1 MALAAAVFCLLAL
14 AALHLGLRTP
24 FLTLLGAVLL
34 AAACAEFWLPV
45 TFELDDRGASRA
57 TPLGRRQVAWAEV
70 RAARQFDAGPRPG
83 VLLSTVPGANGIAA
97 AWRAVFLPVGRE
109 GAPSLD
115 ELVAQVA
122 ARATARHRPEPTDA

>member
-1 MALAAAVFCLLAL
+1 MALAVGVFLLVAI
-14 AALHLGLRTP
+14 AALQLGLRTP
-24 FLTLLGAVLL
+24 LLTILGALLL

-45 TFELDDRGASRA
+45 TFELDAEGASRV
-57 TPLGRRQVAWAEV
+57 TPLGCRRVAWAEV
-70 RAARQFDAGPRPG
+70 RAARQFDVGPRPG
-83 VLLSTVPGANGIAA
+83 VLLSTVPGDNGIAA

-122 ARATARHRPEPTDA
+122 ARATARQRPEPIDA